1 MTGSVRHVR
10 FLVKARHLHP
20 RMASHPQPPL
30 SMVSHRRGV
39 EVTLALM
46 PWIVP
51 LYLHMSGSPIRV
63 LHNYT
68 CVQVDLHP
76 RMESHTQPP
85 LSMVEARHLH
95 PRIASHTQPPLS
107 MVIQGQS
114 RESHRRGV
122 EVKARHLQ
130 LRAHMYSHSWASH
143 TDNY

>member
-30 SMVSHRRGV
+30 SM
-39 EVTLALM
+39 
-46 PWIVP
+46 
-51 LYLHMSGSPIRV
+51 
-63 LHNYT
+63 
-68 CVQVDLHP
+68 VDLHP

>member
-68 CVQVDLHP
+68 CVQV
-76 RMESHTQPP
+76 
-85 LSMVEARHLH
+85 EARHLH